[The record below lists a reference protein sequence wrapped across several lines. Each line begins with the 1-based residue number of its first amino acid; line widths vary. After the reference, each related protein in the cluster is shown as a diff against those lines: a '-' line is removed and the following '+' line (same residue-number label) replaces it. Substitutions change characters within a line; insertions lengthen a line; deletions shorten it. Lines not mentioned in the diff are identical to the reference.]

1 MSRQIS
7 MWKTVLWFLRKPFIS
22 KEATAVKVVVG
33 IVRMDLKTR
42 RVNSLLF

>member
-7 MWKTVLWFLRKPFIS
+7 MWKTVLWFLPKPFIS
-22 KEATAVKVVVG
+22 KEATAVKVVVA

-42 RVNSLLF
+42 RGNSLLF

>member
-7 MWKTVLWFLRKPFIS
+7 IWKTALWFLQKPFIS